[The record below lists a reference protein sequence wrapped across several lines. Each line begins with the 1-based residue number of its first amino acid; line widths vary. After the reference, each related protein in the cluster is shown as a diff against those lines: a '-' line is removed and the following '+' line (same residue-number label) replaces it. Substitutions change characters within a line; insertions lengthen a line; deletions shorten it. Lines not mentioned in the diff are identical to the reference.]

1 MQTKIHGATIK
12 GMINLRV
19 HIVALVSLLS
29 LSAPAKAAALYQN
42 VFIDRSDIV
51 YPIPADNDV
60 IKTLGKASRTQ
71 LPSRKLK
78 FLVWNL
84 YKGAKDTFSIEYMSL
99 GFDRDIIMN
108 QEVFLDKNMLGTFK
122 FMPHFMFTTATSFFS
137 GKEKIRTGVA
147 NISTVKPVFTDF
159 LRTEVLEPVVNSP
172 KVLLINSY
180 PIRFS
185 NKKLTVVNIH
195 GINFVTNKN
204 FRFELNRIYEK
215 IKDIPAPLV
224 FAGDFNT
231 WNEERIALL
240 SEYAKKLNLLEAK
253 FFPDNRM
260 SFNGHP
266 LDHFLHTPD
275 LKVIN
280 ARVDGFYQG
289 SDHKP
294 LQVEL
299 EFLNQTI
306 NSSDS
311 ETDQYDQDS
320 LTSY

>member
-1 MQTKIHGATIK
+1 MKHFKAQ
-12 GMINLRV
+12 
-19 HIVALVSLLS
+19 IVTLVSLLFLTTPVFGTA
-29 LSAPAKAAALYQN
+29 LSQSIFVDRPEV
-42 VFIDRSDIV
+42 VF
-51 YPIPADNDV
+51 PLPADTDV
-60 IKTLGKASRTQ
+60 VKTLGHASRSQ
-71 LPSRKLK
+71 LPSRRFK

-84 YKGAKDTFSIEYMSL
+84 HKGTEDTFKIEYMSL

-108 QEVFLDKNMLGTFK
+108 QEVFLDENMMDTFRY
-122 FMPHFMFTTATSFFS
+122 MPQFLFTTATSFFS

-147 NISTVKPVFTDF
+147 NISTVKPEYTDF
-159 LRTEVLEPVVNSP
+159 LRTEILEPVVNSP

-195 GINFVTNKN
+195 GINFVSNKS
-204 FRFELNRIYEK
+204 FRHELNRIYER

-231 WNEERIALL
+231 WNDERIALL
-240 SEYAKKLNLLEAK
+240 TEYSKKLGLLEAK

-275 LKVIN
+275 LKVIR
-280 ARVDGFYQG
+280 ARVDGFYKG

-294 LQVEL
+294 LQVEV
-299 EFLNQTI
+299 EFSDQLNPTE
-306 NSSDS
+306 NL
-311 ETDQYDQDS
+311 ETDQYNQDS

>member
-1 MQTKIHGATIK
+1 MFLTTPAYST
-12 GMINLRV
+12 
-19 HIVALVSLLS
+19 ALSQS
-29 LSAPAKAAALYQN
+29 
-42 VFIDRSDIV
+42 VFVDRPEMAFPVPTDT
-51 YPIPADNDV
+51 DV
-60 IKTLGKASRTQ
+60 IKTLGRASRSQ
-71 LPSRKLK
+71 LPAKRFK

-84 YKGAKDTFSIEYMSL
+84 HKGTEDTFKIEYMSL

-108 QEVFLDKNMLGTFK
+108 QEVFLDENMMDTFRY
-122 FMPHFMFTTATSFFS
+122 MPQFLFTTATSFFS
-137 GKEKIRTGVA
+137 GKEKTRTGVA
-147 NISTVKPVFTDF
+147 NISTVKPDYTDF
-159 LRTEVLEPVVNSP
+159 IRTEILEPVVNSP

-185 NKKLTVVNIH
+185 TKKLTVVNIH
-195 GINFVTNKN
+195 GINFVSNKS
-204 FRFELNRIYEK
+204 FRHELNRIYEK

-231 WNEERIALL
+231 WNDERIALL
-240 SEYAKKLNLLEAK
+240 SQYAKKLNLLEAR

-275 LKVIN
+275 LKVIS
-280 ARVDGFYQG
+280 ARVDGFYTG

-294 LQVEL
+294 LQVEV
-299 EFLNQTI
+299 EFSPLVSWKESLKKAI
-306 NSSDS
+306 ESDQ
-311 ETDQYDQDS
+311 DDQDS